1 MEAIDLNYVYQE
13 KAYHAIIIVTR
24 RRIVRMTDRRLDS
37 TCSLSW
43 LAVNS
48 VVISLNGG
56 LLNRTEDNLGLRPG
70 PNLDLQ

>member
-1 MEAIDLNYVYQE
+1 
-13 KAYHAIIIVTR
+13 
-24 RRIVRMTDRRLDS
+24 MTDRRLDS

-56 LLNRTEDNLGLRPG
+56 LLNRTEDNLGRQIKPSSIRQLNPG
-70 PNLDLQ
+70 S